1 MKRIRWI
8 IAALVVVLLIAG
20 GFYWRSMRHPSPNSA
35 GTPQGGD
42 FTLQSADGPRS
53 LHDFRGKVVLLYF
66 GYTFC
71 PDICPT
77 TLTLIGQ
84 ALSSLSPAQQ
94 AKIQGIFV
102 TVDPA
107 RDTARK
113 MKAYVRYFYPGL
125 IGLTGN
131 PQEIAAVARRYGV
144 VYRKHEE
151 KSGGY
156 LIDHSAFIYLI
167 GRHGTLR
174 RTLPHGVPAA
184 TIAAALRQ
192 LLRQP

>member
-1 MKRIRWI
+1 MKITRWI
-8 IAALVVVLLIAG
+8 SAALAVILLIAG
-20 GFYWRSMRHPSPNSA
+20 GFYWLSMNHPSPNSA
-35 GTPQGGD
+35 GAPQGGD

-94 AKIQGIFV
+94 AQIQGIFV

-107 RDTARK
+107 RDTAQK

-144 VYRKHEE
+144 VYRKHKE

-167 GRHGTLR
+167 GRHGKLR
-174 RTLPHGVPAA
+174 RTLPHGAPAA
-184 TIAAALRQ
+184 AIAAALRQ
-192 LLRQP
+192 LLQQP